1 MLPNLNIRCPLSSF
15 DAAVD
20 RQSRVYQSTRTLR
33 GRRRRAVQAHANQM
47 QRKRQAVPQSSAAVA
62 EDCGT
67 AGPFPLTRSHLNRTR
82 RGHRCDPGDV
92 PRNDLLR
99 RHGLTA
105 VRHCGIA
112 SRRSLHRVCVVHRSR
127 CGRLGGS
134 GSECGDGNG
143 GRGDGNGRCHTL
155 LKATL
160 EIDPMRNYFHSETK
174 GAPKP

>member
-1 MLPNLNIRCPLSSF
+1 MQPSTARAESVSLSVHSYPPRQTSQRRASSCQLVRCSASAKQCRSPQQQLLRT
-15 DAAVD
+15 AA
-20 RQSRVYQSTRTLR
+20 LR
-33 GRRRRAVQAHANQM
+33 GHSHLR
-47 QRKRQAVPQSSAAVA
+47 
-62 EDCGT
+62 E
-67 AGPFPLTRSHLNRTR
+67 RSHLNRTR

-143 GRGDGNGRCHTL
+143 GNGGRGDGNGRCHTL

-160 EIDPMRNYFHSETK
+160 EIDPMRNYFHSGTK
-174 GAPKP
+174 GAPK